1 MTTSETQTIDNKDT
15 QRILGFYEE
24 MTEKAAKEALA
35 RWRRDVD
42 YLKAIRELT
51 KGP

>member
-1 MTTSETQTIDNKDT
+1 MTASGTRSIDNKDT
-15 QRILGFYEE
+15 QRILDFYEKIS
-24 MTEKAAKEALA
+24 EKAAKEALA